1 MATASTCQPSWLSP
15 WASVG
20 AASCDCGR
28 QMVGVAAVEAA
39 AVVAVGGVGKTSS
52 SLAALPAPTRV
63 GLSAQWLF
71 THSAVD
77 WPTAAKRVAP

>member
-1 MATASTCQPSWLSP
+1 MVA
-15 WASVG
+15 G
-20 AASCDCGR
+20 AAGMVTAGCCGVAR
-28 QMVGVAAVEAA
+28 MVGDINAAVALVGVAAVEAA

-77 WPTAAKRVAP
+77 WPTTAKCVVP

>member
-1 MATASTCQPSWLSP
+1 
-15 WASVG
+15 
-20 AASCDCGR
+20 
-28 QMVGVAAVEAA
+28 MVGVAAVEAA
-39 AVVAVGGVGKTSS
+39 AVVAVGCCGVAGPAGGVGKTSS

-77 WPTAAKRVAP
+77 WPTTAKCVVP

>member
-1 MATASTCQPSWLSP
+1 MVA
-15 WASVG
+15 G
-20 AASCDCGR
+20 AAG
-28 QMVGVAAVEAA
+28 MVTAGCCGVAG
-39 AVVAVGGVGKTSS
+39 VAGGVGKTSS

-77 WPTAAKRVAP
+77 WPTTAKRVVP

>member
-1 MATASTCQPSWLSP
+1 MVA
-15 WASVG
+15 G
-20 AASCDCGR
+20 AAGMVTAGCCGVAR
-28 QMVGVAAVEAA
+28 MVGDINAAVALVGVATVG
-39 AVVAVGGVGKTSS
+39 VAGGVGKTSS

-77 WPTAAKRVAP
+77 WPTTAKRVVP

>member
-1 MATASTCQPSWLSP
+1 
-15 WASVG
+15 
-20 AASCDCGR
+20 
-28 QMVGVAAVEAA
+28 MVGVAAVEAA
-39 AVVAVGGVGKTSS
+39 AVVAVGVANALSRVVGGVGKTSS

-77 WPTAAKRVAP
+77 WPTTAKCVVP